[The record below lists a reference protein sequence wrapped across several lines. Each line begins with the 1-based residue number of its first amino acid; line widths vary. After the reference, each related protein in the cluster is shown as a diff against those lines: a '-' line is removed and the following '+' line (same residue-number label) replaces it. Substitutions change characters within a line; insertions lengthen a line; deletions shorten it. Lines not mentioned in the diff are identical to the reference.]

1 MVFEQQVFVLS
12 GSVCFPGILCNS
24 EMKSV
29 NGVCLVAVLCFGMF
43 ISSLCQDD
51 SDNVTAI
58 YIVTLKEAHASVH
71 YYDEMR
77 WENHGAKYGPSERLR
92 IPKPRYLYFYFILFP
107 SLYIF

>member
-1 MVFEQQVFVLS
+1 
-12 GSVCFPGILCNS
+12 
-24 EMKSV
+24 MKSI

-58 YIVTLKEAHASVH
+58 YMVTLKEAHASVH

-92 IPKPRYLYFYFILFP
+92 IPKPRY
-107 SLYIF
+107 